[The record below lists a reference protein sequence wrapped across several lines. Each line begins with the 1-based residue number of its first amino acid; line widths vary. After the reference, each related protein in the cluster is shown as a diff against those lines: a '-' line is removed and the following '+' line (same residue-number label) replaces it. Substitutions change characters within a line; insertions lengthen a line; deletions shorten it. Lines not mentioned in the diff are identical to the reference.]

1 MNTLFLIGAICYIVL
16 ALGLVYRIARGP
28 STADRLVAADS
39 LDLITSTAL
48 VLYALSCGRM
58 IYLDIALVVAI
69 LGFISTVFISR
80 YLEGRV

>member
-1 MNTLFLIGAICYIVL
+1 MNTLFLIGAICYVVL
-16 ALGLVYRIARGP
+16 ALGLIYRIARGP
-28 STADRLVAADS
+28 SAADRLVAADS

>member
-1 MNTLFLIGAICYIVL
+1 MNTLFLIGAICYVVL
-16 ALGLVYRIARGP
+16 ALGLIYRITRGP
-28 STADRLVAADS
+28 SAADRLVAADS